1 MGCTGS
7 LCFADSLWLA
17 DERAFTKKSRNKKSG
32 TSLFG
37 KSCWK
42 VIEALTGEAQM
53 VDAQGCDK
61 DWYLTSQTKY
71 TDTESR
77 HLHLQLTQK
86 IAEISRKVY
95 L

>member
-1 MGCTGS
+1 
-7 LCFADSLWLA
+7 
-17 DERAFTKKSRNKKSG
+17 
-32 TSLFG
+32 
-37 KSCWK
+37 
-42 VIEALTGEAQM
+42 M

-61 DWYLTSQTKY
+61 DWYLNSQTKY